1 MQTPFSSSKPG
12 LKSFTEMARFPK
24 LCKNP
29 IGNVML
35 QLRAVSKVVVKFI
48 TSTDLILEKGFIKV
62 ESVRILR
69 CYTN

>member
-1 MQTPFSSSKPG
+1 
-12 LKSFTEMARFPK
+12 
-24 LCKNP
+24 
-29 IGNVML
+29 ML